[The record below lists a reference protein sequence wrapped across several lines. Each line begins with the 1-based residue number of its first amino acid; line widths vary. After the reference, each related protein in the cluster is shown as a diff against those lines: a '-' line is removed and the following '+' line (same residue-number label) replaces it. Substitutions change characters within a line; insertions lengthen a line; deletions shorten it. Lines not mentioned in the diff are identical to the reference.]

1 MMAVAFELKN
11 IILTSFSEYN
21 KGQESISGFTATF
34 FTVTLS
40 NKDFIYL
47 LTIYNLSMRQG
58 LDSSPDSP
66 LSLIVRISLSWR
78 NLAVDFGLLLTTT
91 PIALSASAFNAT

>member
-1 MMAVAFELKN
+1 
-11 IILTSFSEYN
+11 
-21 KGQESISGFTATF
+21 
-34 FTVTLS
+34 
-40 NKDFIYL
+40 
-47 LTIYNLSMRQG
+47 MRQG

-91 PIALSASAFNAT
+91 PIVLSASASNATYTIIICTVKKNKVNPSQIKRTVRLEKLGSIFISFDKADVQANCERLQVAIVI

>member
-1 MMAVAFELKN
+1 MIAVLLKLDDKYKPAKKTVQKQLSVTSMSAFIYL
-11 IILTSFSEYN
+11 LSFY
-21 KGQESISGFTATF
+21 
-34 FTVTLS
+34 LS
-40 NKDFIYL
+40 TYL

-91 PIALSASAFNAT
+91 PIVLSASAFNAT